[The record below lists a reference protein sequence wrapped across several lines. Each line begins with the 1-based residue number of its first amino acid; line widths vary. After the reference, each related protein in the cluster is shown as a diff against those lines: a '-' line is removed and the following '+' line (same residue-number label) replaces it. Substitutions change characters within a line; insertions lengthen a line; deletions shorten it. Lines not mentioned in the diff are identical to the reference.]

1 MFGFVACDDKSD
13 LGMMQVN
20 PQGPV
25 MEADGVAIAFGSDI
39 AGTTLDLNNFEG
51 KTIKVVDITKA
62 ELPENTSLSVVMQV
76 SPDQDFAN
84 HTDLPVTDGSVDA
97 NRWINY
103 LRTVKS
109 NSPEPMT
116 NYIRFQ
122 LKAESQNSTAIVGGE
137 YVGEKEL
144 EVVSYIVIEE
154 NYYLCGSYLGDNKID
169 QAVKMDRS
177 NRDRYEDPVFSLLVD
192 VTADQAAAG
201 YTWRV
206 VPESQLNAANF
217 DKCYGASG
225 DVTAADGN
233 LVEGGEPIVITT
245 EGGRKIQVN
254 MEYKSYDVYFTFETL
269 YTPGP
274 ANGWGFEDNMLLYNT
289 GNYVDY
295 QGFVY
300 VDEQFKF
307 TAQADWNP
315 LNWGVPKGT
324 ETIEL
329 AGHLAPGGDNIKV
342 ENSGLYWIHTNMTL
356 LTYEMTP
363 INSVSLIGGFN
374 NWNGDV
380 ELTPSAYDKTWTG
393 TLVLESDSDWKFRF
407 NNDWGINLGG
417 SVDNLVPNGDNLN
430 CQAGT
435 YEITLDLSK
444 LPYSCT
450 VVKK

>member
-13 LGMMQVN
+13 LGVMQVN

-39 AGTTLDLNNFEG
+39 NGNTLDLNNFED

-62 ELPENTSLSVVMQV
+62 ELPENTTLNVVMQV
-76 SPDQDFAN
+76 SPDEDFAN
-84 HTDLPVTDGSVDA
+84 STNLPVTDGSVDA

-109 NSPEPMT
+109 NSPEPIK

-122 LKAESQNSTAIVGGE
+122 LKAESQNSTAIVGGQ

-144 EVVSYIVIEE
+144 EVVSYIEIEE
-154 NYYLCGSYLGDNKID
+154 NYYLCGAYLGDNKID

-177 NRDRYEDPVFSLLVD
+177 TRDRYEDPVFSLLVN

-206 VPESQLNAANF
+206 VPESQLQAANF
-217 DKCYGASG
+217 DGCYGASG

-245 EGGRKIQVN
+245 EGSRKIQVN
-254 MEYKSYDVYFTFETL
+254 MEYKSYNVYFTFENL

-274 ANGWGFEDNMLLYNT
+274 ANGWGFADNMMLYNT

-295 QGFVY
+295 EGFVY
-300 VDEQFKF
+300 VNEQFKL

-315 LNWGVPKGT
+315 LNWGVPQGT

-329 AGHLAPGGDNIKV
+329 EGHLAAHGDNIKV
-342 ENSGLYWIHTNMTL
+342 ENSGLYWIKTNMTL
-356 LTYEMTP
+356 LTYNMTL
-363 INSVSLIGGFN
+363 INSVSLVGGFN
-374 NWNGDV
+374 GWNGDV
-380 ELTPSAYDKTWTG
+380 ELTHSADYKTWTG
-393 TLVLESDSDWKFRF
+393 TLELTAASDWKFRM
-407 NNDWGINLGG
+407 NNGWDVNLGG
-417 SVDNLVPNGDNLN
+417 TQDKLEPNGSNLN
-430 CQAGT
+430 CEAGT
-435 YEITLDLSK
+435 YEITLDLGK